1 MESFTFCCSSFGPD
15 HSPSPRCPP
24 SICPG
29 RFTGENSVFIAF
41 ATMLLVLSF
50 DKEHDEEGN
59 EITVNAETTEYG
71 GGLGR

>member
-1 MESFTFCCSSFGPD
+1 
-15 HSPSPRCPP
+15 
-24 SICPG
+24 
-29 RFTGENSVFIAF
+29 
-41 ATMLLVLSF
+41 MLLVLSF